1 MSEFGPLMT
10 DRKLQQRAGAAKA
23 NQRQHEGFCHHKMSK
38 ALSVLRHVN
47 KHSLAVRSLISMTNT
62 RQYRMKTSTRVE
74 QPGLAWRNIW
84 AKGAAI
90 RSSIGVQKR
99 SDKF

>member
-1 MSEFGPLMT
+1 MI

-23 NQRQHEGFCHHKMSK
+23 NQRQHDGFCRRKMSK
-38 ALSVLRHVN
+38 ALTRLVWCQQAQLGC
-47 KHSLAVRSLISMTNT
+47 SLFYFNDQY
-62 RQYRMKTSTRVE
+62 RQYRMKTSTRLA

-90 RSSIGVQKR
+90 
-99 SDKF
+99 